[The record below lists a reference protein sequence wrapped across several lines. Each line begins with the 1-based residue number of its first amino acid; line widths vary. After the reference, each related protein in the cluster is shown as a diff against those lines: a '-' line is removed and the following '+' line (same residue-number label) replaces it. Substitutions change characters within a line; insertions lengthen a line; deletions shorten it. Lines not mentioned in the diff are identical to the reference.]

1 MLPRGIRN
9 HNPLNIRRSKDQWKG
24 LAEAQNDRALTDG
37 RLCSGSTDSK
47 QASVCTRYDAEF
59 CQFKS
64 LEYGWRAAFYLL
76 TRTYYHKYR
85 LYTIRGIV
93 SRWAPPQDNNDTSA
107 YIANVSRLTGID
119 PDEPLGIPSEQPS
132 RWMMLGAA
140 MAIQENGTD
149 SLDWFAMLRGWELL
163 KQWEQSQACLNSAE
177 SRQKSAKLIMSP
189 RREVRLIIVVQLF
202 SIMLFFAVGILLP
215 QSVGGIFVY
224 IR

>member
-1 MLPRGIRN
+1 MKTPRGIRN

-24 LAEAQNDRALTDG
+24 MAEVQTDRA
-37 RLCSGSTDSK
+37 
-47 QASVCTRYDAEF
+47 F

-93 SRWAPPQDNNDTSA
+93 SRWAPSSENDTEA
-107 YIANVSRLTGID
+107 YIANVARLTGIG

-132 RWMMLGAA
+132 RWMMVGMA

-149 SLDWFAMLRGWELL
+149 SLDYFAMLRGWEL
-163 KQWEQSQACLNSAE
+163 C
-177 SRQKSAKLIMSP
+177 RQD
-189 RREVRLIIVVQLF
+189 VQNGSL
-202 SIMLFFAVGILLP
+202 
-215 QSVGGIFVY
+215 
-224 IR
+224 